1 MNNKLLSALV
11 ATTLQLAAAAAF
23 AQQATPD
30 QCPIVGTATSS
41 SGATAVR
48 TGPMNPVD
56 GFPEYVTDINGVSVQ
71 RCLDPLVCFF
81 DPIVPTDPF
90 SLQINSGGEAFYWD
104 ASTLINDPAGN
115 RLLTIVMAAESAFLQ
130 AGPNNEPING
140 SQFPFLRLRFVLNA
154 PLNAQG
160 VAIDGTYTVKHPYGT
175 EVFTVVGAT
184 GARDVFS
191 TVEKGL
197 APSAELTGPVG
208 PFLIATTRPAGFL
221 GDANGLPTTVTGS
234 PCGRNFVEL
243 SGVDTL
249 GQPIDFGGGAKVLRA
264 NTFTVQGQLYDGRTQ
279 TPLAPTRMT
288 YSRSTDGTGQIET
301 FADSTATAAVTAND
315 GPTTPT
321 AAARYRGV
329 TPLQSAAVPAGHGI
343 DSLVLPVVD
352 ASTLPPVVQLRAT
365 DATAA
370 TATDATAL
378 NLSLV
383 DFVDVK
389 SADYDANTKT
399 LVVTARTADR
409 LGNPKLSLR
418 GFGDFAPG
426 SDTYTINNLV
436 APPASVAVDSVGGG
450 SDSAPVMIKLVS
462 ILAAPSALEVDAART
477 TSRTLALSWIDNANS
492 ETGYRI
498 YATPAGGA
506 QRLVGT
512 TSANISSATITG
524 LDPATTYTI
533 VVEAYGPSAVA
544 ASDPYLVT
552 TLALPLAPSTASAV
566 MSSATQRAIDVTWA
580 ASQDPDVTGYAV
592 YRSDNLATPLA
603 GASNLAVSAR
613 SFRDTASPVG
623 ASVSYKVVA
632 LRARAGVTD
641 ASTPASSLTLVTPS
655 LPAAPTALAA
665 SVVNQTVTLR
675 WSASATATAQQVYRQ
690 SGTGAFVAVG
700 APLAASAT
708 SFTDENLV
716 GASYTYRVDASNW
729 AGTTASSVSSSV
741 NVVSLGAATAITATA
756 NASNQPVLSWTDNA
770 GGESGYQIRRRAY
783 TISAT
788 NGAMTVGA
796 WSTLTAA
803 AAVTG
808 VGSKGSYTDTTAV
821 ANTTYMYELAPL
833 NATVV
838 GTVANSPHALALN
851 GGLPR
856 MGAINSTTASVVG
869 TAGQVVL
876 TWTASTNASVA
887 GYEITRCNSVVLPIL
902 GATQVCSNAQ
912 VKLGNAVNSGG
923 TVDGRNTVTF
933 TDTTVAR
940 NTSYVYNIRLLG
952 GAGTGIAGPQLVL
965 GKTASVR

>member
-1 MNNKLLSALV
+1 MKNKLIATLV
-11 ATTLQLAAAAAF
+11 AATLQFHAAAAL
-23 AQQATPD
+23 AQQAGG
-30 QCPIVGTATSS
+30 QCELPNGTATTANGSTPTH
-41 SGATAVR
+41 SG
-48 TGPMNPVD
+48 PLNPVD
-56 GFPEYVTDINGVSVQ
+56 GFPEYLVDSNGVAAQ
-71 RCLDPLVCFF
+71 RCLDAALCFF
-81 DPIVPTDPF
+81 DPIDPADPF
-90 SLQINSGGEAFYWD
+90 SLQIGSGGESFWWGAD
-104 ASTLINDPAGN
+104 ATVSDAAGN
-115 RLLTIVMAAESAFLQ
+115 PVLKLGMAAEAAIMQ
-130 AGPNNEPING
+130 TDAAGNLLNG
-140 SQFPFLRLRFVLNA
+140 SQAAFLRLRFVM
-154 PLNAQG
+154 G
-160 VAIDGTYTVKHPYGT
+160 VPVDGTYTVKHPYGVD
-175 EVFTVVGAT
+175 VFTVVGAT

-191 TVEKGL
+191 TIDKGF
-197 APSAELTGPVG
+197 APNSDFTGSVG
-208 PFLIATTRPAGFL
+208 PFLVATNAPAGYL
-221 GDANGLPTTVTGS
+221 GNNAGGATVTGS
-234 PCGRNFVEL
+234 PCGRNFVEV

-249 GQPIDFGGGAKVLRA
+249 GQRVDFGGGVFVLRE
-264 NTFTVQGQLYDGRTQ
+264 NTFSVQGQRYDGRVQ
-279 TPLAPTRMT
+279 TPLAQTRMT
-288 YSRSTDGTGQIET
+288 YSRAADGTGQIET
-301 FADSTATAAVTAND
+301 FANSSATATVTAND
-315 GPTTPT
+315 GPTTPA
-321 AAARYRGV
+321 AAARYRGA
-329 TPLQSAAVPAGHGI
+329 TLLQSGPVPAGHGI

-352 ASTLPPVVQLRAT
+352 ASALPPVVQLRAT
-365 DATAA
+365 DPSAA
-370 TATDATAL
+370 TATDPSAL

-383 DFVDVK
+383 DFVDLK
-389 SADYDANTKT
+389 SAVYDANTKT
-399 LVVTARTADR
+399 LVVTARSADR

-450 SDSAPVMIKLVS
+450 SDSAPVLIRLVS
-462 ILAAPSALEVDAART
+462 ILAAPTAIAVDTTKT

-498 YATPAGGA
+498 YATPAGGT
-506 QRLVGT
+506 QRLVAST
-512 TSANISSATITG
+512 NANISSATVTG

-533 VVEAYGPSAVA
+533 VVEAYGPSAVS
-544 ASDPYLVT
+544 ASDAFVVT

-613 SFRDTASPVG
+613 SFRDTAGPVG
-623 ASVSYKVVA
+623 ASVSYNVVA

-655 LPAAPTALAA
+655 VPAAPTALAA
-665 SVVNQTVTLR
+665 SVVDQTVTLR

-700 APLAASAT
+700 APLTAAAT
-708 SFTDENLV
+708 SFTDANLV

-803 AAVTG
+803 PAVAG

-833 NATVV
+833 NVAVV
-838 GTVANSPHALALN
+838 GAVANSPFALALN

-856 MGAINSTTASVVG
+856 MGGINTTTASVVG
-869 TAGQVVL
+869 TAGQVVV
-876 TWTASTNASVA
+876 TWTASTNVSVA
-887 GYEITRCNSVVLPIL
+887 GYELTRCNSVVLPIL
-902 GATQVCSNAQ
+902 GATQACSNAQ

-952 GAGTGIAGPQLVL
+952 GAGTGIAGTQLVL

>member
-1 MNNKLLSALV
+1 
-11 ATTLQLAAAAAF
+11 
-23 AQQATPD
+23 
-30 QCPIVGTATSS
+30 
-41 SGATAVR
+41 
-48 TGPMNPVD
+48 
-56 GFPEYVTDINGVSVQ
+56 
-71 RCLDPLVCFF
+71 
-81 DPIVPTDPF
+81 
-90 SLQINSGGEAFYWD
+90 
-104 ASTLINDPAGN
+104 
-115 RLLTIVMAAESAFLQ
+115 
-130 AGPNNEPING
+130 
-140 SQFPFLRLRFVLNA
+140 
-154 PLNAQG
+154 
-160 VAIDGTYTVKHPYGT
+160 
-175 EVFTVVGAT
+175 
-184 GARDVFS
+184 
-191 TVEKGL
+191 
-197 APSAELTGPVG
+197 
-208 PFLIATTRPAGFL
+208 
-221 GDANGLPTTVTGS
+221 
-234 PCGRNFVEL
+234 
-243 SGVDTL
+243 
-249 GQPIDFGGGAKVLRA
+249 
-264 NTFTVQGQLYDGRTQ
+264 
-279 TPLAPTRMT
+279 MT
-288 YSRSTDGTGQIET
+288 YSRAADGTGQIET
-301 FADSTATAAVTAND
+301 FANSSATATVTAND
-315 GPTTPT
+315 GPTTPA
-321 AAARYRGV
+321 AAARYRGA
-329 TPLQSAAVPAGHGI
+329 TLLQSGSVPAGHGI

-352 ASTLPPVVQLRAT
+352 ASALPPVVQLRAT
-365 DATAA
+365 DPTAA
-370 TATDATAL
+370 TATDPSAL

-383 DFVDVK
+383 DFVDLK
-389 SADYDANTKT
+389 SAVYDANTKT
-399 LVVTARTADR
+399 LVVAARSADR

-450 SDSAPVMIKLVS
+450 SDSAPVLIRLVS
-462 ILAAPSALEVDAART
+462 ILAAPTAIAVDTTKT

-498 YATPAGGA
+498 YATPAGGT
-506 QRLVGT
+506 QRLVAST
-512 TSANISSATITG
+512 NANISSATVTG

-533 VVEAYGPSAVA
+533 VVEAYGPSAVS
-544 ASDPYLVT
+544 ASGPFVVT

-566 MSSATQRAIDVTWA
+566 ISSTARAIDITWA

-592 YRSDNLATPLA
+592 YRSDNLATPLT
-603 GASNLAVSAR
+603 GASNLSAATL
-613 SFRDTASPVG
+613 SFRDTAGPVG
-623 ASVSYKVVA
+623 ASFSYNVVA

-665 SVVNQTVTLR
+665 SVVDQTVTLR

-708 SFTDENLV
+708 SFTDANLV

-729 AGTTASSVSSSV
+729 AGSTASSVSSSV

-838 GTVANSPHALALN
+838 GTAANSPHALALN

-952 GAGTGIAGPQLVL
+952 GAGTGITGPQLVL